1 MGNKEIIIFGTKT
14 FSLNVYYSLLEYSDC
29 KVVAFTV
36 DSNYYSTNEFMNCPV
51 IPFENIEK
59 QFPPDRYKMFIAVS
73 YSDLN
78 RNRERKYHEAKQKG
92 FELANFIH
100 PHSTVFSDL
109 VIGDNCF
116 ISPNVSI
123 QQGVTIG
130 SNVVL
135 RDNCNIGHDTVIK
148 NNCYIGGGS
157 AISGQVTIEKNVFLG
172 KNATIKH
179 CLTIGERCIIGAGV
193 TMLKSTKAGEVY
205 IAPSPI
211 KYPFSAE
218 GLI

>member
-1 MGNKEIIIFGTKT
+1 MENKEIIIFGTGT
-14 FSLNVYYSLLEYSDC
+14 FSLNVYYNLHEYSDY

-36 DSNYYSTNEFMNCPV
+36 DSKYYTINEFMNCPV
-51 IPFENIEK
+51 IPFENIDK
-59 QFPPDRYKMFIAVS
+59 QFPPDRYKMFIS
-73 YSDLN
+73 ISFSDLN

-92 FELANFIH
+92 FELINIIH
-100 PHSTVFSDL
+100 PNSTVFSDL

-116 ISPNVSI
+116 IAPNVSI

-130 SNVVL
+130 NNVIL
-135 RDNCNIGHDTVIK
+135 RDNCNIGHDTMIK

-172 KNATIKH
+172 KNSTIKQ
-179 CLTIGERCIIGAGV
+179 CLSIGERCIIGAGV
-193 TMLKSTKAGEVY
+193 TLLKSTEAGEVY
-205 IAPSPI
+205 IAPSPT
-211 KYPFSAE
+211 KYPFSGE